1 MTGLPLVGSVFLVVV
16 LVHFGVVLDLALDGT
31 NGPDILVAIGTF
43 QVATPLL
50 LDGALVGG
58 ADSLHALDFVEF
70 TTEVVALDIL
80 VEEHGTLLGH
90 GDSGQGGD

>member
-1 MTGLPLVGSVFLVVV
+1 MI
-16 LVHFGVVLDLALDGT
+16 LDLALDWA
-31 NGPDILVAIGTF
+31 NGPDVLVLVGTF
-43 QVATPLL
+43 QIATPLL
-50 LDGALVGG
+50 LDGALV
-58 ADSLHALDFVEF
+58 DSANRFHALDFVEF